1 MIPVSDHT
9 IAMNCAPTLAGIKTG
24 SMFSVSY
31 TNRKSFMR
39 ELSELNTVL
48 TRHGL
53 CAVLLRYMNKRAL
66 VYIFRPDDLRQDL
79 LDPAAIAILRE
90 RGYTESDP
98 RICLQQLIRQFRQSK
113 DFPHEVGLFLGYPP
127 EDVRGFIANPHSG
140 YHCVGCWKVYGDR
153 TKAEQLFDRYRRC
166 TKAYCRETARGTA
179 LEKLIV
185 STRRT
190 AFEPT

>member
-1 MIPVSDHT
+1 
-9 IAMNCAPTLAGIKTG
+9 MNCAPTLAGIKTG

-53 CAVLLRYMNKRAL
+53 RAVLLRYMNKRAL
-66 VYIFRPDDLRQDL
+66 VYIFRPDALRQDL
-79 LDPAAIAILRE
+79 LDPAAAAILRE

-98 RICLQQLIRQFRQSK
+98 RLCLRQLIRQFRQSK

-127 EDVRGFIANPHSG
+127 EDVQGFISSPHSG
-140 YHCVGCWKVYGDR
+140 YHCVGCWKVYGNR
-153 TKAEQLFDRYRRC
+153 AKAEQLFDRYRRC